1 MDKKTLLLKILYYLL
16 FYIVI
21 ISWSLFFIIGLGC
34 LIFHYSDL
42 IPTIF
47 GIVAWIASLFLIILM
62 CIAEKKNIIVK
73 KEKKKIVQP
82 DVYVSPYKT
91 YEHFFKDFSKSM
103 KQHNFELKKSDKDL
117 SLYIKTYHNDCYS
130 IIVTHHTKSF
140 NSKNKEVAIDKM
152 VDFYNSIMK
161 ETKVGGLEITFVI
174 CTDDGG
180 QVLKELISEKR
191 IVFERAYT
199 HKAIIGL
206 SIKDNEL
213 YLSKN
218 YEPLVKGLSKK
229 IEKQLKNKY
238 KRKTN

>member
-1 MDKKTLLLKILYYLL
+1 
-16 FYIVI
+16 
-21 ISWSLFFIIGLGC
+21 
-34 LIFHYSDL
+34 
-42 IPTIF
+42 
-47 GIVAWIASLFLIILM
+47 
-62 CIAEKKNIIVK
+62 
-73 KEKKKIVQP
+73 
-82 DVYVSPYKT
+82 
-91 YEHFFKDFSKSM
+91 
-103 KQHNFELKKSDKDL
+103 
-117 SLYIKTYHNDCYS
+117 
-130 IIVTHHTKSF
+130 
-140 NSKNKEVAIDKM
+140 
-152 VDFYNSIMK
+152 MK
-161 ETKVGGLEITFVI
+161 ESKVGGLEITFVI

>member
-1 MDKKTLLLKILYYLL
+1 MDKKTLLLKILYYLF

-21 ISWSLFFIIGLGC
+21 ISWSLFFIIGLDC

-82 DVYVSPYKT
+82 DVYESPYKT
-91 YEHFFKDFSKSM
+91 YEHFFNDFSKSM

-117 SLYIKTYHNDCYS
+117 YLYIKTYHNDCYS
-130 IIVTHHTKSF
+130 IIVTHHTKKF

-191 IVFERAYT
+191 IAFERAYT

-206 SIKDNEL
+206 SIIDNEL

-229 IEKQLKNKY
+229 IEKQLK
-238 KRKTN
+238 